1 MEFARLIR
9 EQVRRA
15 LDDAAIGHAGKGQ
28 AAGKSV
34 NVASAINVDGSG
46 HATSVYSDG
55 HVTVVRR
62 DGETRVIHHDQ
73 QEARGDR

>member
-15 LDDAAIGHAGKGQ
+15 LEDAEKGQ
-28 AAGKSV
+28 GSGRSV
-34 NVASAINVDGSG
+34 NIASAINVDGSG

-73 QEARGDR
+73 PEAPGEQ